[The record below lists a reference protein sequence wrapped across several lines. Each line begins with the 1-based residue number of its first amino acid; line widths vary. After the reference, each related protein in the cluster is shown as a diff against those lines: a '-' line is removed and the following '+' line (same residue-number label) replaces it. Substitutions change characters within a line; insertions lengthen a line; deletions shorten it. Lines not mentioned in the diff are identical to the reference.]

1 MAIYDFHLKSKEE
14 YMVLVPDIYKYSVII
29 LVFHF
34 LMYHTYNGK
43 VPPAFGLTKDF
54 LNNDF
59 LNFFMFLLLGFLFFH
74 LVAKK
79 ILDFN

>member
-1 MAIYDFHLKSKEE
+1 MAIYDFHIDTDDE
-14 YMVLVPDIYKYSVII
+14 YMNMVPEIYKYSCII

-34 LMYHTYNGK
+34 LMHSTYNGK
-43 VPPAFGLTKDF
+43 IPPAFGLTKDF

-59 LNFFMFLLLGFLFFH
+59 LNFFMFILLGFLSYH

-79 ILDFN
+79 ILEFK